1 MRTVQQLD
9 AVMRRISCAAAAET
23 GCLCDDRRCLFL
35 DLPVGI
41 ALGGWLVFEI
51 AKRM

>member
-1 MRTVQQLD
+1 MIDVAYSL
-9 AVMRRISCAAAAET
+9 IYW
-23 GCLCDDRRCLFL
+23 
-35 DLPVGI
+35 PVGI

>member
-1 MRTVQQLD
+1 MTDVAYSL
-9 AVMRRISCAAAAET
+9 IYW
-23 GCLCDDRRCLFL
+23 
-35 DLPVGI
+35 PVGI